1 MILLITG
8 SVRAGSE
15 TRAAMEALAGI
26 LRQRDVPFEHWDLRE
41 RPLPIA
47 DPEYHERAEAHPD
60 PGVREIAAIARAA
73 GAIVLA
79 TPVYHNSFSGVL
91 KNCLDHLSVGDFAYK
106 PVGLVAHGDNMSAV
120 QACDHLRIVVRG
132 LHGLALPLQVVTTP
146 DDFASADGRPRLVAD
161 GARQRLDRFALDLL
175 LYARL
180 SEPVVRRTRS
190 KAG

>member
-8 SVRAGSE
+8 SIRAGSE
-15 TRAAMEALAGI
+15 TRAAVEALAGI
-26 LRQRDVPFEHWDLRE
+26 MRRREAAFEHWDLRE

-47 DPEYHERAEAHPD
+47 DPEYHERAEVHPD
-60 PGVREIAAIARAA
+60 AAVREIAAIAREASA
-73 GAIVLA
+73 FVLA

-91 KNCLDHLSVGDFAYK
+91 KTCLDHLSIADFAYK
-106 PVGLVAHGDNMSAV
+106 PVGLVAHGDNLSAV
-120 QACDHLRIVVRG
+120 QACDQLRVVVRG

-146 DDFASADGRPRLVAD
+146 DDFASADGQPRLVAE
-161 GARQRLDRFALDLL
+161 GVLQRLDRFALDLL

-180 SEPVVRRTRS
+180 SEPVVRRARP